1 MSDSK
6 ETVRRLLEDGFGKGQ
21 LTALAA
27 TLSPDVVFHSGPL
40 GSTRGTDEILASMAE
55 YRSAFP
61 DLAISVSD
69 QVAENDRVATRFQVT
84 GTNTGSLIGY
94 PPTGNTVSLQ
104 IINMARIEDGM
115 IVEMWSEADALDL
128 LDQLDLA

>member
-1 MSDSK
+1 MSDAK

-21 LTALAA
+21 LTALAD
-27 TLSPDVVFHSGPL
+27 TLSPDVIVHSGPL
-40 GSTRGTDEILASMAE
+40 GSTRGTDEILATMTE

-61 DLAISVSD
+61 DIAVTVND
-69 QVAENDRVATRFQVT
+69 QVAEGDKIATRFQVT

-94 PPTGNTVSLQ
+94 PPTGNTISLQ
-104 IINMARIEDGM
+104 IINMARIEEGR
-115 IVEMWSEADALDL
+115 IAELWSEADALDL